1 MLEQLAALH
10 MSAHG
15 TTRTSQHVCFS
26 AACGG
31 LSGHQSANASGHG
44 LLVRAL
50 VKCSVSSAGLLAEP
64 GGSGASPSLRLVSSI
79 RFAETVLNGPAVL
92 ASVEG
97 LISPWPIEPT
107 VTSVP
112 AISVTFPSIP
122 FPVPVPGAVVVVA
135 IAGSRVI
142 AEIEIDALR

>member
-1 MLEQLAALH
+1 MPLKLRP
-10 MSAHG
+10 S
-15 TTRTSQHVCFS
+15 
-26 AACGG
+26 G
-31 LSGHQSANASGHG
+31 LGHG
-44 LLVRAL
+44 VYKDNVDYSVFSGDREIGRIYERHGFPDESPVFWLLQGAVLPTAPRRAWR
-50 VKCSVSSAGLLAEP
+50 ER
-64 GGSGASPSLRLVSSI
+64 ASLDLRLVSSV

>member
-1 MLEQLAALH
+1 MFPSEFARRLCHALA
-10 MSAHG
+10 
-15 TTRTSQHVCFS
+15 V
-26 AACGG
+26 GG
-31 LSGHQSANASGHG
+31 VPQELFTWIHPVFILKKIRFNNANFLRS
-44 LLVRAL
+44 
-50 VKCSVSSAGLLAEP
+50 LLAHEQKKP
-64 GGSGASPSLRLVSSI
+64 RRSGARCSAVSGV
-79 RFAETVLNGPAVL
+79 RVWPLDGPAIL

-97 LISPWPIEPT
+97 LISPRPIVPT
-107 VTSVP
+107 VPSVP